1 MKIKEALRIGLASD
15 LSTVDEAVRNIE
27 IHAGNMFVYEE
38 MRAELKELYE
48 TWDRVGC
55 DKKDSIKVA
64 LEMCENA
71 T

>member
-1 MKIKEALRIGLASD
+1 MVFKKPL
-15 LSTVDEAVRNIE
+15 RNIE

-64 LEMCENA
+64 LEMCEND